1 VKQWASAQEIMKA
14 AHFAQIL
21 GLIAAI
27 PAIATGFRDSIN
39 SLWGQS
45 LYDKQTKQLRPK
57 IKILA
62 IHTAVTIIATLGH
75 LGIFYNRE
83 RVQSTWAS
91 LGQLDPQ
98 IVALEAIFCGLMF
111 FGAGLGG
118 KLAFQFGM
126 GAGVQQKKN
135 KSQ

>member
-1 VKQWASAQEIMKA
+1 MKA
-14 AHFAQIL
+14 AHYAQIL

-27 PAIATGFRDSIN
+27 PAITTGFGDSIN

-45 LYDKQTKQLRPK
+45 LYDKQTKQLRAK
-57 IKILA
+57 VKVLA

-75 LGIFYNRE
+75 LGIFYNRD
-83 RVQSTWAS
+83 RVQSTSTS
-91 LGQLDPQ
+91 LGQLDPRV
-98 IVALEAIFCGLMF
+98 VALEAIFCGLMF

-126 GAGVQQKKN
+126 GAGNEQKKS
-135 KSQ
+135 KSR